1 MMSGVE
7 LQARLLRE
15 ETLTLEKAT
24 SLCQADEE
32 SRKQLK
38 DLTKEGNVNIYSLEK
53 NAKKKGIEKKKWKQR
68 QDKPR
73 MPPNLPNKSCGNCG
87 QHHPKRQ
94 CLANHFERCCHSK
107 NVHGVDESR
116 HTDHDNLFVGT
127 VNKNRGQT
135 KTEIKK
141 DECFVTLDIQD
152 MPVRFKVDTGSQANI
167 IPVSIYRKLKEPKAP
182 LQTSKTS
189 LTSYTGDK
197 LHIIGKYTM
206 KCMNKHLNVFVSE
219 TNQSPIL
226 GFKRRKSWR

>member
-1 MMSGVE
+1 MK
-7 LQARLLRE
+7 A
-15 ETLTLEKAT
+15 TLTSTLWRITPRK
-24 SLCQADEE
+24 EE
-32 SRKQLK
+32 SGRRNGPQ
-38 DLTKEGNVNIYSLEK
+38 G
-53 NAKKKGIEKKKWKQR
+53 R
-68 QDKPR
+68 QTA
-73 MPPNLPNKSCGNCG
+73 MLPNLPNKSWGNCG

-94 CLANHFERCCHSK
+94 CPAYGKTCHACRKPNHFERCCCSK

-116 HTDHDNLFVGT
+116 HTDPDNLFVGT

>member
-73 MPPNLPNKSCGNCG
+73 MPHNLPNKSCGNCG
-87 QHHPKRQ
+87 QHHPKKQ
-94 CLANHFERCCHSK
+94 CAAYGKTCHACRKSNHFERCYHSK

-116 HTDHDNLFVGT
+116 NTDPDDLIIGT
-127 VNKNRGQT
+127 VNKNRGET

-152 MPVRFKVDTGSQANI
+152 MPVRFKVDTYN
-167 IPVSIYRKLKEPKAP
+167 PSINLQKA
-182 LQTSKTS
+182 
-189 LTSYTGDK
+189 
-197 LHIIGKYTM
+197 
-206 KCMNKHLNVFVSE
+206 
-219 TNQSPIL
+219 
-226 GFKRRKSWR
+226 RRT